1 MVGGIRNKEVG
12 EFRTE
17 GFKVAGEIDICLLK
31 NAPKTIFE
39 QKFNLIA
46 PEFLVDRTYQ
56 SDENL

>member
-1 MVGGIRNKEVG
+1 MGGIRNKEVG

-17 GFKVAGEIDICLLK
+17 GFKEAGEIDICLLK

-46 PEFLVDRTYQ
+46 PAFLVVRPSR